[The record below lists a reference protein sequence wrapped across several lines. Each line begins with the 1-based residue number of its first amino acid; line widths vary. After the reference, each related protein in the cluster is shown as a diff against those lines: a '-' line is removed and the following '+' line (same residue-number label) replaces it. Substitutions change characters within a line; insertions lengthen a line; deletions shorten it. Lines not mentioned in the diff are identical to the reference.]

1 MEYSRVFG
9 STFPNNIITLSNYK
23 DVGDADESTQALIK
37 QFQIFMDN
45 GNIASASALIETNY
59 DKLKPYYIG
68 MNVINKLEEELYN
81 IGLFSLGSQN
91 TIVSDNEPSV
101 EQSVNSSWYKP
112 ISIAHCFD
120 KLGLMSP
127 HPSQNSFSVS

>member
-1 MEYSRVFG
+1 MNYSRIFG
-9 STFPNNIITLSNYK
+9 STFPNNVISLSNYK

-91 TIVSDNEPSV
+91 TIVSDNEPLV

-112 ISIAHCFD
+112 I
-120 KLGLMSP
+120 
-127 HPSQNSFSVS
+127 